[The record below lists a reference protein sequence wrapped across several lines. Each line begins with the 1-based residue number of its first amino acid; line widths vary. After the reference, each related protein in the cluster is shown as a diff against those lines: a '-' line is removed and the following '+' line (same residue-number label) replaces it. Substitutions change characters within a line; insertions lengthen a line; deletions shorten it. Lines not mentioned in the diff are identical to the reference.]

1 MGVRGEVD
9 LVEYRQW
16 VKPKP
21 ERRLRVARAIRP
33 NPTKPAVRFGE
44 EGVVLSWVP
53 QKANGDQE
61 RVGHLGLLQFEK
73 RLLKCS

>member
-1 MGVRGEVD
+1 MGVRGDVG
-9 LVEYRQW
+9 LVEYRQC

-21 ERRLRVARAIRP
+21 ESRLRVARAIRP

-61 RVGHLGLLQFEK
+61 RVGHLGVYKF
-73 RLLKCS
+73 